1 MLRGWLKGKP
11 FDDRLWPG
19 KWAEHFEILLKRD
32 LQRACVPYVDAS
44 GRYAD
49 FHSLRHRFISGL
61 ARAGAH
67 PKVAQDLAYHKT
79 LDMTMKVYTHTH
91 TGDLVDALENPPAP
105 ISTTT
110 DSESQE
116 VIATGTN
123 GSEEFAPMFAR
134 ADDFSGLSVTTDGDT
149 LTGADAS
156 AEEHNPPEN
165 HILGDDSQDMSTDV
179 AKYAREDSNPQPS
192 DPKSDALSN

>member
-1 MLRGWLKGKP
+1 MS
-11 FDDRLWPG
+11 
-19 KWAEHFEILLKRD
+19 I
-32 LQRACVPYVDAS
+32 
-44 GRYAD
+44 
-49 FHSLRHRFISGL
+49 
-61 ARAGAH
+61 
-67 PKVAQDLAYHKT
+67 
-79 LDMTMKVYTHTH
+79 YTHTH
-91 TGDLVDALENPPAP
+91 TGDLVDALENLPAP

-110 DSESQE
+110 ESESQE